1 MEGFAVGVTQRDAL
15 IAAAL
20 AAETRRQQNQLELIA
35 SENIVSRAVLDALG
49 HEITNKTLEGYPGAR
64 FHAGGRHAD
73 VIERAAVERAC
84 ELFDC
89 AYANVQ
95 PHSGSQ
101 ANLAVF
107 FALLS
112 PGDCVLSLDLA
123 AGGHLSHGLRAN
135 LSGRWFEARHYG
147 VSRDTGMIDYGEVE
161 ARILEVRPRL
171 VIAGGSSYP
180 RTLDFERLARAADKV
195 DAHFMVDMAHIAGL
209 VAGGVHPSPIPHA
222 DLVTCTTTKTL
233 RGPRGGMILARDG
246 TWSKNLQSAVFP
258 GVQGSI
264 HTQVIAAKAVCLG
277 EALQP
282 EFKDY
287 ARRVKNNAAK
297 LAAVLAGAGIG
308 VVTGGTDTHVVLLDL
323 STIGLRGQRAERLLE
338 RADIT
343 TNKNPIPFDVRN
355 PAKWSGLRL
364 GVAAVTTRGL
374 GEAEMEQVGQVIASV
389 LISDGSDGI
398 LAEAKRAVS
407 ELCQAFPIHADGRR
421 VPGCE

>member
-1 MEGFAVGVTQRDAL
+1 MEGFASGVVQRDPL
-15 IAAAL
+15 IGAAL
-20 AAETRRQQNQLELIA
+20 SAETRRQQNQLELIA

-64 FHAGGRHAD
+64 FHAGGRYAD
-73 VIERAAVERAC
+73 VIERAAVERAR

-171 VIAGGSSYP
+171 LIAGGSSYP
-180 RTLDFERLARAADKV
+180 RSLDFERLAYAAGKV
-195 DAHFMVDMAHIAGL
+195 GAHFMVDMAHIAGL

-222 DLVTCTTTKTL
+222 DLVICTTTKTL

-246 TWSKNLQSAVFP
+246 PWSKKLQSAVFP

-297 LAAVLAGAGIG
+297 LAAVLAGAGIS

-323 STIGLRGQRAERLLE
+323 STIGLSGQRAERLLE

-389 LISDGSDGI
+389 LTSDGTDQI
-398 LAEAKRAVS
+398 VAEAKRTVAK
-407 ELCQAFPIHADGRR
+407 LCQAFPIHADG
-421 VPGCE
+421 